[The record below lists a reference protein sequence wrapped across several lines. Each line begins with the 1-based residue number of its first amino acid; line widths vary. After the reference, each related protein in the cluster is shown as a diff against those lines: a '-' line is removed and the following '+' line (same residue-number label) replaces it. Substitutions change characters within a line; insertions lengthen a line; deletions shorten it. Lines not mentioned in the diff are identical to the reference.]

1 MNCSVNVT
9 VDLPPQLN
17 LTQHLVEISFNSSLM
32 PNSIMKLQDNFV
44 EFNTS
49 FWKTGIYQILAK
61 ESFFGW
67 TASQIINITY
77 GQKIKLLSQNHG
89 NI

>member
-1 MNCSVNVT
+1 
-9 VDLPPQLN
+9 
-17 LTQHLVEISFNSSLM
+17 
-32 PNSIMKLQDNFV
+32 MKLQENFV

-49 FWKTGIYQILAK
+49 YWKTGIYQILAK

-77 GQKIKLLSQNHG
+77 GEKMKPLS
-89 NI
+89 